1 MCYIMYVAGEREVG
15 RVFGISRE
23 RAQMGHLPKLA
34 SFYLSAMFA
43 RFLFLRIAPNAASTP
58 QASKHTIPPPLPLHT
73 SQPPCNKPELQSV
86 SRQTNRM

>member
-1 MCYIMYVAGEREVG
+1 MCYIMYVAGERWD
-15 RVFGISRE
+15 VFSGFLAKGPS
-23 RAQMGHLPKLA
+23 MGHLPKLA
-34 SFYLSAMFA
+34 SFYLSAMFV

-58 QASKHTIPPPLPLHT
+58 QAGKHTIPPPLPLHT